1 MTAAALTDEVV
12 VLNFPPVQTVTGS
25 VAVTG
30 VSFSGSIDTTP
41 SPAPSHVTTNFAASQ
56 ASQVAM
62 GPNSSRRGASF
73 FNAQGSAGICYLSIG
88 ATASTGSYVVAMRP
102 GSYYSFD
109 TVPAE
114 AISFIFDRVPGNIM
128 VTEQS

>member
-1 MTAAALTDEVV
+1 MTAAALTDEVL

-30 VSFSGSIDTTP
+30 VTFSGSIDTTP
-41 SPAPSHVTTNFAASQ
+41 SPAPSHVTTNFAATL
-56 ASQVAM
+56 ASQLAM
-62 GPNSSRRGASF
+62 GPNAMRRGASF
-73 FNAQGSAGICYLSIG
+73 FNTQGSKGTCYVSIG
-88 ATASTGSYVVAMRP
+88 AVASTGSYLVAVRP

-114 AISFIFDRVPGNIM
+114 AISFIFDNVPGNVM
-128 VTEQS
+128 VTEQ